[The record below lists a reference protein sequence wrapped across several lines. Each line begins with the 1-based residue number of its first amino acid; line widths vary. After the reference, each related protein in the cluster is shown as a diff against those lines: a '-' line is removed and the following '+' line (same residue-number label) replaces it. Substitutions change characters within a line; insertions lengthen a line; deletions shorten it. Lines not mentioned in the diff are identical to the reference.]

1 MRNGVRN
8 TKFGLHYHHQLMNSI
23 SRYSFVLK
31 LDMLFCSY
39 AILYMNWTSRQ
50 DQSASIDLESV
61 ELTNRYTS
69 CERCKGLHW
78 RAYRQVWPSGRA
90 HRSNKRAWYNCD
102 CWWCYTVE
110 NVSWSNYFVIFGH
123 HVIYDL
129 LLLMMM
135 MMVMVMV
142 MMMMMMMMMIMM
154 TMNLSWQI
162 DLRWSVFYVESL
174 KFIVVLV
181 SWSIRWWCS
190 RSKQLVLV
198 KDLCIKVSTN
208 KERLKH
214 FGVDNMKIKQDLVKA
229 YSLDSVVYFTQH
241 QAR

>member
-1 MRNGVRN
+1 MSCFELMFSTFNLNTKRCFTVLILISLLYFRGIHFHYVEPRLLKQNIFIYHLRNGLCN
-8 TKFGLHYHHQLMNSI
+8 TKFGLHYHHHLMNSI

-90 HRSNKRAWYNCD
+90 HRSNKCAWYNCD
-102 CWWCYTVE
+102 CWWGYTAE
-110 NVSWSNYFVIFGH
+110 NVSWSNYFLIFGH

-129 LLLMMM
+129 LLMMM
-135 MMVMVMV
+135 MV
-142 MMMMMMMMMIMM
+142 MMMMMILM
-154 TMNLSWQI
+154 TVNLSWQI
-162 DLRWSVFYVESL
+162 DLRWSVYVYVYVML
-174 KFIVVLV
+174 KV
-181 SWSIRWWCS
+181 
-190 RSKQLVLV
+190 
-198 KDLCIKVSTN
+198 
-208 KERLKH
+208 
-214 FGVDNMKIKQDLVKA
+214 
-229 YSLDSVVYFTQH
+229 
-241 QAR
+241 